1 MKTKKIIISIIAGF
15 VGLCLI
21 IVLFL
26 YIISGGYMKQTYLE
40 PWNKNYSLQ
49 YSDPRISLASVGLLA
64 ANNHN
69 MQPWKIKLD
78 NENPMIF
85 YLYADITRVTEEVD
99 PLYRQMMISQGT
111 FLEYIKVAA
120 EEKGWD
126 AEISLFPEGDYD
138 ESDILHSM
146 DTMPVA
152 KITLSKTEQID
163 NLLYNEIFMAD
174 TNREAY
180 KIEQLTESQILS
192 LESISSN
199 DNVTIKLFSEKSD
212 LYKIG
217 KYAIQS
223 AEIEAGV
230 ERVMSESNAI
240 FRANERQK
248 NEYRYGYSV
257 EGQGSTG
264 FMKNILQGLL
274 TIISSLN
281 TGESASQNFINYT
294 KASVEN
300 TPAYAMIITAGNSR
314 SEQVESGMLYSRLVL
329 TGHSLGLVMQ
339 PLSQVLEEYPE
350 MESPY
355 KEFKQEYAAENET
368 VQMLFRIGTPTKD
381 APLTMRRDI
390 KSLIAKQ

>member
-85 YLYADITRVTEEVD
+85 YLYADSTRVTEEVD

-274 TIISSLN
+274 TIIPSLN
-281 TGESASQNFINYT
+281 TGEGASKNFINYT
-294 KASVEN
+294 KESVEN
-300 TPAYAMIITAGNSR
+300 TPSYAMIITTGNSR
-314 SEQVESGMLYSRLVL
+314 IEQVESGMLYSRLVL

-368 VQMLFRIGTPTKD
+368 VQILFRIGTPTKD
-381 APLTMRRDI
+381 APLTMRRDV
-390 KSLIAKQ
+390 KSLIAE